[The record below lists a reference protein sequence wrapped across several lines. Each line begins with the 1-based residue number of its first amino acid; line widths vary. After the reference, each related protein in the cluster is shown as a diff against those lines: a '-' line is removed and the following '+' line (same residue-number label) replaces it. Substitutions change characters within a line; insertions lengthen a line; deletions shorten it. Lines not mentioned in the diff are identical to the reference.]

1 MLEEHVDLTVLNT
14 LRDVMETEYPALLHI
29 FIRDSQARVTDLNGL
44 IQAADFSPASQTH
57 LDQLGLLA
65 HSFKGSS
72 SNMGAA
78 HLAQLCGELEDLVRG
93 QGAVSEAR
101 VTQLVQDIDSEF
113 CVVRDIF
120 DVELQTTLASH

>member
-44 IQAADFSPASQTH
+44 IQAADFSPASQAH

>member
-44 IQAADFSPASQTH
+44 IQAADFSAASQTH